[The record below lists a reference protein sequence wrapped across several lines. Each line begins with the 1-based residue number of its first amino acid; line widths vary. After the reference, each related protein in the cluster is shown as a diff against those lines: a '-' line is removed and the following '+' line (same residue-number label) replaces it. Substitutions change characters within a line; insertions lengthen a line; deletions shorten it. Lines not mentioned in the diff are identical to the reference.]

1 MPQHAVRWFPS
12 ATMSLAHELRRADDG
27 PSLVVLISQRKFGMQ
42 AANSHLDAGV
52 RQQKTESQQPDCKEE
67 GTADLM
73 CAYIADERKQE
84 TAISWAYGQARR
96 RPTSPQGWRWISS
109 AGLQR
114 PATTQHLTR
123 CPLLAQITTPLQQA
137 LSP

>member
-1 MPQHAVRWFPS
+1 
-12 ATMSLAHELRRADDG
+12 MSLAHELRCADDG
-27 PSLVVLISQRKFGMQ
+27 TFPVVLICQRECGMQ
-42 AANSHLDAGV
+42 AANSFVDTKG
-52 RQQKTESQQPDCKEE
+52 RQQKTENQQPDCKGG

-96 RPTSPQGWRWISS
+96 RPTSPQGRRWISS

-114 PATTQHLTR
+114 PAPTQHLTR

-137 LSP
+137 LSS